1 LNLNKVDGGNR
12 KFILIECQDYA
23 ETITAERVRR
33 VISPPAPEG
42 GVFSPPS
49 KMVDF
54 APPVGGWGAFSFYKL
69 GEPLLVEEMLNPKAS
84 IADIR
89 QYIWYTET
97 GNPCPS
103 PSGRGVFAPLPE
115 GEGQGV
121 GYFLGNFQETA
132 IYFYYQVDKA
142 TRLDYDFLA
151 TITEKSTYYLIY
163 ADVCYLS
170 KEFMEANHIRFK
182 KIPRDITRI

>member
-1 LNLNKVDGGNR
+1 
-12 KFILIECQDYA
+12 LIECQDYA
-23 ETITAERVRR
+23 ETITAERMRR
-33 VISPPAPEG
+33 VG
-42 GVFSPPS
+42 GS
-49 KMVDF
+49 
-54 APPVGGWGAFSFYKL
+54 FSFYEL

-97 GNPCPS
+97 GNAKVQDFENS
-103 PSGRGVFAPLPE
+103 
-115 GEGQGV
+115 